1 MALCVIR
8 PELTQC
14 LINQGMPQ
22 VQSRTPFHELP
33 FNFFLYVTGSSK
45 SNLDGPKMTLWV
57 DTKELHS
64 MTAR

>member
-8 PELTQC
+8 PEHTQR
-14 LINQGMPQ
+14 LINQGMSQ
-22 VQSRTPFHELP
+22 VQPRTPFHELL
-33 FNFFLYVTGSSK
+33 FNFFLYVTASSK